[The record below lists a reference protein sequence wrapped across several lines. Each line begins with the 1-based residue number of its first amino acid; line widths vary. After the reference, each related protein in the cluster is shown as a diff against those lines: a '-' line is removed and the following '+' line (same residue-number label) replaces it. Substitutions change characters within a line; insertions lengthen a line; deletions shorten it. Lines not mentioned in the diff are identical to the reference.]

1 MFEPFACVLKMSYIE
16 RDMKYM
22 KYTNCLKIPK
32 PSVSLVIRE
41 LMAAQLFISHCSS
54 TSVKYFCGIKK
65 QVCDVGEG

>member
-1 MFEPFACVLKMSYIE
+1 MSNTE
-16 RDMKYM
+16 RDTKYM
-22 KYTNCLKIPK
+22 KHTNWLKIPK

-41 LMAAQLFISHCSS
+41 LMAGQSFVSHCSS